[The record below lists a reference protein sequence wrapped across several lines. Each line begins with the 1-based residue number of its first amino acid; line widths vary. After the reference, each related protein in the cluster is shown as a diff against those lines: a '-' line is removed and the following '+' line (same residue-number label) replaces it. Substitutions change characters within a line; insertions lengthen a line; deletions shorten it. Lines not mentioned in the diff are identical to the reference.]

1 MNTLPRLKPC
11 CFYDIVVEVALVRP
25 GPMQG
30 RAVNLYLRRRAGRE
44 EVTYLHPLLQPALRQ
59 TLGVPLFQEQL
70 MHIASDAAAL
80 SGARADQLRRAMGA
94 KRSTERMEAL
104 KGNLM
109 AGRKVRGIDLPTRER
124 IYEQLR
130 CFAHFGF
137 PESHSFSF
145 AHIVY
150 ASAWLKVHAP
160 EHFYA
165 TILACQPMGFYSPA
179 TLVQDA
185 RRHGVRILGPSVND
199 SLLEAG
205 VGRVGEGSFGNIYRA
220 GRADPLPSRQI
231 VPLDADPTLA
241 VPIGLSQVRGLGR
254 AAERIIEARERGIFD
269 SQADLARMAH
279 LSAGDM
285 EKLALSGAL
294 ECLGVGRREGV
305 WAAGAL
311 AICETH
317 SGQWQPF
324 LPESEIGTRAP
335 NLSPLSHTESMCSDI
350 RAMGLTPG
358 EHPFCCVRSTLPPGT
373 LRASDLGRHL
383 DGRIVDVA
391 GMVTHRQQPHTGR
404 GVTFLS
410 VEDETGF
417 VNVSVPVG
425 AREKFRRVSL
435 ESAALLV
442 RGRLEWDGA
451 ISIRAFRLTSVNLP
465 VEERSR
471 AFR

>member
-1 MNTLPRLKPC
+1 MNTLPRLKPR

-30 RAVNLYLRRRAGRE
+30 RAVNPYLRRRAGRE

-70 MHIASDAAAL
+70 MHIASDAAGL

-185 RRHGVRILGPSVND
+185 RRHGVRIL
-199 SLLEAG
+199 
-205 VGRVGEGSFGNIYRA
+205 
-220 GRADPLPSRQI
+220 
-231 VPLDADPTLA
+231 
-241 VPIGLSQVRGLGR
+241 
-254 AAERIIEARERGIFD
+254 AE
-269 SQADLARMAH
+269 
-279 LSAGDM
+279 
-285 EKLALSGAL
+285 
-294 ECLGVGRREGV
+294 
-305 WAAGAL
+305 
-311 AICETH
+311 
-317 SGQWQPF
+317 
-324 LPESEIGTRAP
+324 
-335 NLSPLSHTESMCSDI
+335 
-350 RAMGLTPG
+350 
-358 EHPFCCVRSTLPPGT
+358 
-373 LRASDLGRHL
+373 
-383 DGRIVDVA
+383 
-391 GMVTHRQQPHTGR
+391 
-404 GVTFLS
+404 
-410 VEDETGF
+410 
-417 VNVSVPVG
+417 
-425 AREKFRRVSL
+425 
-435 ESAALLV
+435 
-442 RGRLEWDGA
+442 
-451 ISIRAFRLTSVNLP
+451 
-465 VEERSR
+465 
-471 AFR
+471 